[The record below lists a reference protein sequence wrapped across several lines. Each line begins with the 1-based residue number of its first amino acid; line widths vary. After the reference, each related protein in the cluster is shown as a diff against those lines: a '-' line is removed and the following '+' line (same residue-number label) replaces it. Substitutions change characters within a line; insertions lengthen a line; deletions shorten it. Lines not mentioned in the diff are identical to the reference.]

1 MAHKKQTEHTSKSQ
15 QREPISLAP
24 LDFETAL
31 ENLLLTG
38 PHPKE
43 QDASQEGTTKPLPQ
57 KKQRQRSKP
66 KKSRL
71 VSMGRVV

>member
-1 MAHKKQTEHTSKSQ
+1 MASKKNPETSKQPQ

-24 LDFETAL
+24 LGFEEAL
-31 ENLLLTG
+31 SDLLKTG

-43 QDASQEGTTKPLPQ
+43 ADEAKEDTKKPSLQ

-66 KKSRL
+66 TDKD
-71 VSMGRVV
+71 